1 MRLRALGALLLS
13 GLFALSGAAA
23 PSPAT
28 ISAGAPAAGAP
39 IAGYRV
45 VRVFPHDPQAFTQG
59 LTFVDGV
66 LYEGTGLNGRSSIRK
81 VKLENGEVLQIQKI
95 DAQYFGEGITVI
107 GNSLFALTWQ
117 SGVGFIFDRAS
128 FSRAGTFTYSGEG
141 WGLTHDGARLIMS
154 DGTAY
159 LRFLDKATQKET
171 GRLQVRDGWSAGGKA
186 ERTRVR
192 EGGSAR
198 QRVDDPSDRA
208 NLTQDGPGH
217 RLDRS
222 GGAADPARG
231 PGR

>member
-1 MRLRALGALLLS
+1 M
-13 GLFALSGAAA
+13 
-23 PSPAT
+23 
-28 ISAGAPAAGAP
+28 
-39 IAGYRV
+39 
-45 VRVFPHDPQAFTQG
+45 
-59 LTFVDGV
+59 

-117 SGVGFIFDRAS
+117 SGVGFIYDRAS
-128 FSRAGTFTYSGEG
+128 FSRTRTFTYTGEG

-171 GRLQVRDGWSAGGKA
+171 GRLQVRDGGRAGGEV
-186 ERTRVR
+186 ERARVR
-192 EGGSAR
+192 EGGSVR

-208 NLTQDGPGH
+208 DLTQDG
-217 RLDRS
+217 RVS
-222 GGAADPARG
+222 PAGSIWRG
-231 PGR
+231 C